1 MAWGMANKTYD
12 GVIEAVHYSADG
24 KVDWVRA
31 YLRRGPTWSDRI
43 ILKRQELVDMIRSK
57 KRMMIG
63 KRVEFMA
70 GTFEVAGPVQLAGS
84 AGSEWLV
91 ASSASADR
99 NPADCDKLEGAPLL

>member
-1 MAWGMANKTYD
+1 MANPKYD

-24 KVDWVRA
+24 QVDWVRV

-43 ILKRQELVDMIRSK
+43 IFKRQELIDSIRSG

-70 GTFEVAGPVQLAGS
+70 GTFEVTKPVQLVGAAGH
-84 AGSEWLV
+84 EYLV
-91 ASSASADR
+91 VSPGA
-99 NPADCDKLEGAPLL
+99 ADCDNLEGTPLL